1 MAFLEFHGILRE
13 VRDALARVA
22 VGGRGG
28 QPLVRDFG
36 AKLRITAAALGCAS
50 QKDLCARFREANPGT
65 IFELDRSYKWMQGRS
80 LPRSAQVYE
89 DWAKLLG
96 TGASAAHLQS
106 CTVDEFLDLVCAR
119 HDVSRE
125 VLLGRAAALVR
136 GPLTA
141 GDAEPQ
147 EAQMQ
152 RRLAGAYA
160 CYSHAWSP
168 YFEGRIIRGSLVVD
182 VAEGRPGLV
191 ATYRET
197 IALGRIE
204 LSGQVTS
211 GNRAVYLDLMDAAQ
225 EFRLSMCLFVP
236 GTLASVLAGIM
247 CGATFVDAD
256 PQPAATRIVIIRIP
270 GAAAGALDPTNRYL
284 NPTEEPLSSD
294 LSALG
299 VPVGTSAGLDALLAG
314 FLRGDH
320 TRDYIKVDAGEYSQ
334 LALAIDRLFIENDLV
349 AGVRGF
355 PARASRS
362 SRDTVQPSRD
372 TVQLVQG

>member
-1 MAFLEFHGILRE
+1 M
-13 VRDALARVA
+13 
-22 VGGRGG
+22 
-28 QPLVRDFG
+28 VRDFG
-36 AKLRITAAALGCAS
+36 AKLRITAAVLGCAS
-50 QKDLCARFREANPGT
+50 QKDLCARFREANPAT
-65 IFELDRSYKWMQGRS
+65 IFEVDRSYKWMQGRS

-96 TGASAAHLQS
+96 AGASAVHLQS

-136 GPLTA
+136 APPSA

-147 EAQMQ
+147 EAQLH

-168 YFEGRIIRGSLVVD
+168 YFEGRIIRGSLVVE

-191 ATYRET
+191 ATYREA
-197 IALGRIE
+197 IAVGRIE

-247 CGATFVDAD
+247 SGATFVDAD
-256 PQPAATRIVIIRIP
+256 PQPAATRVVMIRIP
-270 GAAAGALDPTNRYL
+270 ASAAGALEPSNRYL
-284 NPTEEPLSSD
+284 DLAEEPLSSD
-294 LSALG
+294 LGALG
-299 VPVGTSAGLDALLAG
+299 LPIGTSAGLDALLAG

-320 TRDYIKVDAGEYSQ
+320 ARDYIKVDAGEYSR

-355 PARASRS
+355 PERTRRS
-362 SRDTVQPSRD
+362 SRDTVQ
-372 TVQLVQG
+372 LVPG